1 MNITQES
8 NQSADLKGPMT
19 ESEFLTA
26 MLEIEKSSVKF
37 AERHRSNRKANPLSY
52 ANEGYVVIQY
62 NDITGLPLLYDSIQS
77 PAAYLSATNATGR
90 VVGRHQGENYWI
102 YKY

>member
-26 MLEIEKSSVKF
+26 MEAIEKSSVKF

-52 ANEGYVVIQY
+52 SNEGYVVIQY
-62 NDITGLPLLYDSIQS
+62 NDITGLPLLYDSIKS

-102 YKY
+102 YQY

>member
-1 MNITQES
+1 MNITHES

-26 MLEIEKSSVKF
+26 MLEIEKSNVKF
-37 AERHRSNRKANPLSY
+37 AERHRSNRKSNPLSY
-52 ANEGYVVIQY
+52 ANEGYVVLQY
-62 NDITGLPLLYDSIQS
+62 SKVTGLPLLYDSIKS
-77 PAAYLSATNATGR
+77 PQAYLSATNTTGR

-102 YKY
+102 FKY

>member
-26 MLEIEKSSVKF
+26 MLEIEKKGVKF

-52 ANEGYVVIQY
+52 TNEGYVVIQY
-62 NDITGLPLLYDSIQS
+62 NDITGLPLLYDSIKS
-77 PAAYLSATNATGR
+77 PAAYLSATNTNGR